1 MSTLSLPFATSPA
14 LPTRPTLHTHAGRPQ
29 EAKAIGDEFLA
40 LEKYVNLNYM
50 GFHKILKKHDKM
62 LPAAPCRQFYIAHLH
77 AQPWVQGNYSEL
89 VVRLSAAFSELRG
102 DTLAEAEA
110 SSAQAFNRHTTKY
123 WVRTADVSSVKRIII
138 E

>member
-1 MSTLSLPFATSPA
+1 
-14 LPTRPTLHTHAGRPQ
+14 
-29 EAKAIGDEFLA
+29 
-40 LEKYVNLNYM
+40 M

-89 VVRLSAAFSELRG
+89 MVRLSAAFSELRG

-138 E
+138 ECAEAMSGRPTSGRLCRCCCWGGGAPGVGGL